1 MSIKIDYSS
10 GAFDAN
16 TSLSM
21 GTIAQATAGYDL
33 ANASYDSVSHS
44 TGIGASPTGVT
55 FKSDGTKMFVSEYSA
70 GVYEYSLTTAF
81 DVSTAGSVDATL
93 GFTSS
98 QGVTFKPD
106 GTFIYSPISAN
117 QVRKYPLST
126 PWDLSTAGSST
137 THSISTGSGDLL
149 RGIQFNSDGS
159 KFYTVSSPASG
170 SSTIRE
176 FPLSTSYDLTTAGSA
191 TTATINLDAMDLL
204 FNPLGTSLFVTI
216 GNNGGSYASYV
227 LEYSLSTAFDIST
240 LSSSPVGTYDTSSQ
254 ETDPHGTAFNSNG
267 SKMYIVGTISDT
279 VHQYSTGSYVQN
291 LDISTGN
298 YFKYTPTSD
307 TTFTFSNA
315 PASGSVAGFALEIT
329 GANAAATY
337 DIANASYDN
346 DEVQVSTLHTSAG
359 QGGTIRGSFFK
370 PDGTKYFLT
379 ESDQDEISE
388 FSLSTPWDLSTLA
401 YVQTAS
407 ISGNYELGIRFK
419 PDGTELYTMD
429 FSQTKARQYSLSTAW
444 DISTLGTPTE
454 KAVNSGSTP
463 MDLEFKPDGTKMYVV
478 NYSSNKIEE
487 WALSA
492 AWDISTASYTSAS
505 DLDISTQFTY
515 ARTVTLSSDGTKL
528 FVSGTDDNDIHMWT
542 LSSAYDLSTAS
553 YSNVSVTLSERSTY
567 WGTMFKP
574 DGSKMFIFD
583 QLGYIRGYSIGSTET
598 PATFTYPSSVKFAN
612 GAAPSS
618 PEIGQ
623 KDILSLYTDD
633 GGTTYQGFNI
643 ASDIK
648 DYVEPAPIPAGG
660 HRYTTAGTHSWTC
673 PTGVTKVSV
682 VCVGGGGGGYD
693 DTAGGGAGL
702 GYINDYS
709 VTPGQSYTVVVGV
722 KGEHSAYPN
731 SYGGDSYFVD
741 ATTVKGGGGA
751 GGGGYEQDGVQ
762 LAGDGVGGTY
772 VGDGGANGGNGGNS
786 GASGGG
792 GAAGYSGNG
801 GAGGGTTQNGSDG
814 VSGGGGGG
822 GGAGGEGAFPTNFIG
837 SGGGGVGIFGAGV
850 TGTGGT
856 YSSGGN
862 STGGTGG
869 SGGAT
874 GDGGDSG
881 CSTGSAT
888 ADGNYGGGGGSGNR
902 GNCAKEGGDGA
913 VRIIHG
919 DGRSFP
925 STNTSL
931 AASSGNE
938 SEN

>member
-10 GAFDAN
+10 GAIDAN
-16 TSLSM
+16 TSMSM
-21 GTIAQATAGYDL
+21 GTVTDQG
-33 ANASYDSVSHS
+33 
-44 TGIGASPTGVT
+44 GI
-55 FKSDGTKMFVSEYSA
+55 
-70 GVYEYSLTTAF
+70 
-81 DVSTAGSVDATL
+81 
-93 GFTSS
+93 
-98 QGVTFKPD
+98 
-106 GTFIYSPISAN
+106 
-117 QVRKYPLST
+117 
-126 PWDLSTAGSST
+126 
-137 THSISTGSGDLL
+137 
-149 RGIQFNSDGS
+149 
-159 KFYTVSSPASG
+159 
-170 SSTIRE
+170 
-176 FPLSTSYDLTTAGSA
+176 
-191 TTATINLDAMDLL
+191 
-204 FNPLGTSLFVTI
+204 
-216 GNNGGSYASYV
+216 
-227 LEYSLSTAFDIST
+227 DIS
-240 LSSSPVGTYDTSSQ
+240 S
-254 ETDPHGTAFNSNG
+254 
-267 SKMYIVGTISDT
+267 
-279 VHQYSTGSYVQN
+279 
-291 LDISTGN
+291 GN

-307 TTFTFSNA
+307 TTFTFSNT

-329 GANAAATY
+329 GADVTAAW
-337 DIANASYDN
+337 DLANASYDN
-346 DEVQVSTLHTSAG
+346 KSFSVISQASTPTGVQIT
-359 QGGTIRGSFFK
+359 
-370 PDGTKYFLT
+370 PDGTKVFVNNYST
-379 ESDQDEISE
+379 GKIYEYN
-388 FSLSTPWDLSTLA
+388 LSTAFDITTATYSNNNITVSAPSTRRNLKFNNDGTVIFYLSAGGVKEIPLNTAYTLSGGTGTQTQYTFSAGGLHDLFFKSDGTSLYLARNSDNTVYQFNLSAPFDLSTISINATFTTTTADASFSVSSEDSNLRGLGFSSDGSRMIIIGDTNNAA
-401 YVQTAS
+401 YQ
-407 ISGNYELGIRFK
+407 
-419 PDGTELYTMD
+419 YT
-429 FSQTKARQYSLSTAW
+429 LSTAW
-444 DISTLGTPTE
+444 DIST
-454 KAVNSGSTP
+454 ASYDSISFSVNSQTSGPEGMGFTS
-463 MDLEFKPDGTKMYVV
+463 DGTKMYIIGPGDDTIFQ
-478 NYSSNKIEE
+478 YSTS
-487 WALSA
+487 
-492 AWDISTASYTSAS
+492 TSA
-505 DLDISTQFTY
+505 
-515 ARTVTLSSDGTKL
+515 
-528 FVSGTDDNDIHMWT
+528 
-542 LSSAYDLSTAS
+542 
-553 YSNVSVTLSERSTY
+553 
-567 WGTMFKP
+567 
-574 DGSKMFIFD
+574 
-583 QLGYIRGYSIGSTET
+583 
-598 PATFTYPSSVKFAN
+598 PATFTYPSSVKFA
-612 GAAPSS
+612 GGVAPSS
-618 PEIGQ
+618 PAPGQ

-648 DYVEPAPIPAGG
+648 DYVEPVPIPAGG

-682 VCVGGGGGGYD
+682 VCVGGGGGGYG

-751 GGGGYEQDGVQ
+751 GGGGYALDGVQ

-822 GGAGGEGAFPTNFIG
+822 GGAGGEGAYPTNFIG

-881 CSTGSAT
+881 CNTGSAL

-913 VRIIHG
+913 VRIIYG